1 MLDAQSALIY
11 IMVMSSAADREMTD
25 SELLTIGDIV
35 RHLPAFQGFDSEKLP
50 KVAADCADRLG
61 AEDGLETL
69 LADVREALPVPLRE
83 TAYAL
88 ACDIVAADGTAS
100 QEELR
105 MLEMIRHRFDISR
118 LSAAAIEHGAG
129 ARHAR
134 L

>member
-35 RHLPAFQGFDSEKLP
+35 RHLPAFQGFDSEQLP
-50 KVAADCADRLG
+50 KVAAACADRL
-61 AEDGLETL
+61 AADDGLETL
-69 LADVREALPVPLRE
+69 MADVKAALPAPLRE

-88 ACDIVAADGTAS
+88 ACDIVAADGAAN

-105 MLEMIRHRFDISR
+105 MLELIRHRFDISR
-118 LSAAAIEHGAG
+118 LSAAAIEYGAR
-129 ARHAR
+129 ARHAQA
-134 L
+134 